1 MNTYNIYDLSNTE
14 IELLAT
20 IQAENIKEV
29 AEYIE
34 KDKFYNRYVWLK
46 IENEKN
52 SQDKFEIINFCPF

>member
-29 AEYIE
+29 AEYVE

-52 SQDKFEIINFCPF
+52 IQDKFEIINFCPF